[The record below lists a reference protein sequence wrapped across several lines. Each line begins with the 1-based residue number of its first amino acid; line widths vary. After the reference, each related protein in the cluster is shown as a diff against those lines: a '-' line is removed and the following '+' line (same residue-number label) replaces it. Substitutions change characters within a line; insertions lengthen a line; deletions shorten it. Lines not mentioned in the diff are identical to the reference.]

1 MSGFVNLHQGTPLM
15 AWIGAAVR
23 YDGGEKSSPYS
34 IVAFFWDLD
43 ILDVGLES
51 LKTASLVEQVFADA
65 SMFIFTNIIHSEHLG
80 ANKMEMKLDKE
91 RIKVLREKAQIYFR
105 DELDESIGDLK
116 ADLIVEFFIK
126 QIGPQIYNQAISD
139 AYTFIQDKLI
149 DLEGTLYIPE

>member
-1 MSGFVNLHQGTPLM
+1 M

-23 YDGGEKSSPYS
+23 YDGGAKSLPCS
-34 IVAFFWDLD
+34 VTVFWGVLD

-65 SMFIFTNIIHSEHLG
+65 SIFIFTNMIHSGHLG
-80 ANKMEMKLDKE
+80 GNKMEIKLDKE

-126 QIGPQIYNQAISD
+126 QIGPHIYNQAISD
-139 AYTFIQDKLI
+139 AYAFIQDKLI
-149 DLEGTLYIPE
+149 DLEGTLYVPE